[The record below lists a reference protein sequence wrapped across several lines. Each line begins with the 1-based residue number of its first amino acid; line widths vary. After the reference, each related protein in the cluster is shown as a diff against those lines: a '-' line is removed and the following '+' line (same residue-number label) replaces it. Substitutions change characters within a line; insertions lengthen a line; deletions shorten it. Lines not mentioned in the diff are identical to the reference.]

1 MPPPGT
7 FRFALRALSATALYL
22 CFAAKLSWPECAIAL
37 ASGLL
42 AAADWLLLRR
52 FDGRQPL
59 AIMPP
64 ALWSIRLPLKVV
76 CDGFR
81 VVTSLVKATISQ
93 RRLSGNLRAVP
104 FHTGGNE
111 PGSAARRAWVTVGN
125 SLSPNSMVIAIDR
138 PYQRLLLHELAK
150 KSHADA
156 QSREWPL

>member
-1 MPPPGT
+1 MPPPRT

-22 CFAAKLSWPECAIAL
+22 CFAAKLSWPECAVAL

-42 AAADWLLLRR
+42 AAVAWLLLRR

-64 ALWSIRLPLKVV
+64 ALWSIRLPIKVV

-81 VVTSLVKATISQ
+81 VMTSLVKATISQ
-93 RRLSGNLRAVP
+93 RRFAGNLRAVP

-111 PGSAARRAWVTVGN
+111 PADAARRAWVTVGN
-125 SLSPNSMVIAIDR
+125 SISPNSMVIAIDR

-150 KSHADA
+150 KSAADA